1 MENIDE
7 IDEINEI
14 EKQYLE
20 SLINDLESEIA
31 VEPRKPDSV
40 IRECLAGNEH
50 DNNCDKNNEHV
61 NNCDKNNESDKDD
74 YEKTLEL
81 SLNMYNES
89 IGKLYNETIDKVL
102 DDSFE
107 ESLNKIMKES
117 EQQYEIEQKKI
128 ERKIKLTNIINTIN
142 KIQKYD
148 NQNKILEL
156 ILNII
161 NDYTNCNYDLY
172 NIEPED
178 YNIILKEISKYRI
191 NSDDL
196 LYFKKIF
203 DIIL

>member
-7 IDEINEI
+7 NEKEYIDEI
-14 EKQYLE
+14 EKEYLE
-20 SLINDLESEIA
+20 SLIHDLESET
-31 VEPRKPDSV
+31 VLEPRKPDSV
-40 IRECLAGNEH
+40 IRECLVE
-50 DNNCDKNNEHV
+50 EP
-61 NNCDKNNESDKDD
+61 EKDD

-81 SLNMYNES
+81 SLNMYNDS
-89 IGKLYNETIDKVL
+89 IDKVL

-107 ESLNKIMKES
+107 ESLNKILKDS

-148 NQNKILEL
+148 NQNKILEI

-161 NDYTNCNYDLY
+161 NDYINCNCELY
-172 NIEPED
+172 NIQPED
-178 YNIILKEISKYRI
+178 YNNILKEINKYRI
-191 NSDDL
+191 NTDDL

>member
-1 MENIDE
+1 MDNTD
-7 IDEINEI
+7 EI
-14 EKQYLE
+14 EKQYTDDIEKEYLE
-20 SLINDLESEIA
+20 SLIHDLEAET
-31 VEPRKPDSV
+31 VLEPRKPDPV
-40 IRECLAGNEH
+40 IRQRLLEGPNDSEEI
-50 DNNCDKNNEHV
+50 DQE
-61 NNCDKNNESDKDD
+61 KDD
-74 YEKTLEL
+74 YEKTIEM
-81 SLNMYNES
+81 SLNLYNES
-89 IGKLYNETIDKVL
+89 IDKLL
-102 DDSFE
+102 DESFE

-117 EQQYEIEQKKI
+117 EKQYEIEQKKI

-156 ILNII
+156 IQNII

-191 NSDDL
+191 NPDDL

>member
-20 SLINDLESEIA
+20 SLINDLESEIV
-31 VEPRKPDSV
+31 VEPRKPDTV
-40 IRECLAGNEH
+40 IRECLVGEPNNEH
-50 DNNCDKNNEHV
+50 DNDCDKNNDRE
-61 NNCDKNNESDKDD
+61 KDD

-81 SLNMYNES
+81 SLNIYNES
-89 IGKLYNETIDKVL
+89 IGKLYNETIDKIL
-102 DDSFE
+102 DESFE
-107 ESLNKIMKES
+107 ESLNKIMKDS
-117 EQQYEIEQKKI
+117 ELQYEIEQKKI

-148 NQNKILEL
+148 SQNKILEL

-161 NDYTNCNYDLY
+161 NDYINCNCELY

-178 YNIILKEISKYRI
+178 YNNILKEINKYRI
-191 NSDDL
+191 NPEDL
-196 LYFKKIF
+196 SYFKKIF
-203 DIIL
+203 KIQE

>member
-1 MENIDE
+1 MEDID
-7 IDEINEI
+7 EI

-31 VEPRKPDSV
+31 VEPRKPDTV
-40 IRECLAGNEH
+40 IRECLAGNGHEPDNNH
-50 DNNCDKNNEHV
+50 DQEPDNNC
-61 NNCDKNNESDKDD
+61 DKDD
-74 YEKTLEL
+74 YEKTLQL
-81 SLNMYNES
+81 SLNIYNES

-102 DDSFE
+102 DESFE

-142 KIQKYD
+142 KIQKD
-148 NQNKILEL
+148 DSQNKILEL

-161 NDYTNCNYDLY
+161 NDYINCNYELY
-172 NIEPED
+172 NIEPEE
-178 YNIILKEISKYRI
+178 YNNILKEINKYRI
-191 NSDDL
+191 NTDDL

-203 DIIL
+203 DINL

>member
-7 IDEINEI
+7 NEKQYIDEI
-14 EKQYLE
+14 EKEYLE
-20 SLINDLESEIA
+20 SLIHDLESET
-31 VEPRKPDSV
+31 VLEPRKPDSV
-40 IRECLAGNEH
+40 IRECLVEEH
-50 DNNCDKNNEHV
+50 NIDRNIDRE
-61 NNCDKNNESDKDD
+61 KDD

-81 SLNMYNES
+81 SLNMYNDS
-89 IGKLYNETIDKVL
+89 IDKVL

-107 ESLNKIMKES
+107 ESLNKILKDS

-128 ERKIKLTNIINTIN
+128 ERKIKLTNIINIIN

-148 NQNKILEL
+148 NQNKILEI

-161 NDYTNCNYDLY
+161 NDYINCNCELY
-172 NIEPED
+172 NIQPED
-178 YNIILKEISKYRI
+178 YNNILKEINKYRI
-191 NSDDL
+191 NTDDL

>member
-7 IDEINEI
+7 NEKQDIDENEKQDIDEI
-14 EKQYLE
+14 EKEYLE
-20 SLINDLESEIA
+20 SLIHDLESET
-31 VEPRKPDSV
+31 VLEPRKPDSV
-40 IRECLAGNEH
+40 IRECLVEEH
-50 DNNCDKNNEHV
+50 NIDRE
-61 NNCDKNNESDKDD
+61 KDD

-81 SLNMYNES
+81 SLNMYNDS
-89 IGKLYNETIDKVL
+89 IDKVL

-107 ESLNKIMKES
+107 ESLNKILKDS

-148 NQNKILEL
+148 NQNKILEI

-161 NDYTNCNYDLY
+161 NDYINCNCELY
-172 NIEPED
+172 NIQPED
-178 YNIILKEISKYRI
+178 YNNILKEINKYRI
-191 NSDDL
+191 NTDDL

>member
-1 MENIDE
+1 MEDID
-7 IDEINEI
+7 EI

-31 VEPRKPDSV
+31 IEPRKPDSV
-40 IRECLAGNEH
+40 IRECLTGNEH
-50 DNNCDKNNEHV
+50 DNNNEP
-61 NNCDKNNESDKDD
+61 DKDD

-81 SLNMYNES
+81 SLNIYNET

-107 ESLNKIMKES
+107 ESLNKILKDS

-148 NQNKILEL
+148 NQNKILEI

-161 NDYTNCNYDLY
+161 NDYINCNCELY
-172 NIEPED
+172 NIQPED
-178 YNIILKEISKYRI
+178 YNNILKEINKYRI
-191 NSDDL
+191 NTDDL

>member
-7 IDEINEI
+7 I
-14 EKQYLE
+14 EKEYLE
-20 SLINDLESEIA
+20 SLIRDLESET
-31 VEPRKPDSV
+31 VLEPRKPDGI
-40 IRECLAGNEH
+40 IRECLVTPE
-50 DNNCDKNNEHV
+50 KEP
-61 NNCDKNNESDKDD
+61 EKDD

-81 SLNMYNES
+81 SLN
-89 IGKLYNETIDKVL
+89 IYNETIDKLYNESVHKLL

-107 ESLNKIMKES
+107 ESLNKILKES

-128 ERKIKLTNIINTIN
+128 ERKIKLSNIINTIN

-161 NDYTNCNYDLY
+161 NDYINCTCELY

-178 YNIILKEISKYRI
+178 YNNILKEINKYRI
-191 NSDDL
+191 NSEDL
-196 LYFKKIF
+196 SYFKKIF
-203 DIIL
+203 DINL

>member
-7 IDEINEI
+7 NEKEYIDEI
-14 EKQYLE
+14 EKEYLE
-20 SLINDLESEIA
+20 SLIHDLESET
-31 VEPRKPDSV
+31 VLEPRKPDSV
-40 IRECLAGNEH
+40 IRECLVE
-50 DNNCDKNNEHV
+50 EP
-61 NNCDKNNESDKDD
+61 EKDD

-81 SLNMYNES
+81 SLNMYNDS
-89 IGKLYNETIDKVL
+89 IDKVL

-107 ESLNKIMKES
+107 ESLNKILKDS

-148 NQNKILEL
+148 NQNKILEI

-161 NDYTNCNYDLY
+161 NDYINCNCELY
-172 NIEPED
+172 NIQPED
-178 YNIILKEISKYRI
+178 YNNILKEINKYRI
-191 NSDDL
+191 NTDDL

-203 DIIL
+203 DII

>member
-1 MENIDE
+1 MEN

-40 IRECLAGNEH
+40 IRECLAGN
-50 DNNCDKNNEHV
+50 DNDCDKNNDRE
-61 NNCDKNNESDKDD
+61 KDD

-81 SLNMYNES
+81 SLNIYNES
-89 IGKLYNETIDKVL
+89 IGKLYNETIDKIL
-102 DDSFE
+102 DESFE
-107 ESLNKIMKES
+107 ESLNKIMKDS
-117 EQQYEIEQKKI
+117 ELQYEIEQKKI

-148 NQNKILEL
+148 SQNKILEL

-161 NDYTNCNYDLY
+161 NDYINCNYELY

-178 YNIILKEISKYRI
+178 YNNILKEINKYRI
-191 NSDDL
+191 NPEDL
-196 LYFKKIF
+196 SYFKKIF
-203 DIIL
+203 KIQE

>member
-7 IDEINEI
+7 NEKQYIDDI

-20 SLINDLESEIA
+20 SLIHDLESEMV
-31 VEPRKPDSV
+31 VEPRKPDTV
-40 IRECLAGNEH
+40 IRECLAGNGHDNEH
-50 DNNCDKNNEHV
+50 DNNCDKNNEP
-61 NNCDKNNESDKDD
+61 DKDD

-89 IGKLYNETIDKVL
+89 IGKLYNETIDKLL

-107 ESLNKIMKES
+107 ESLNKIMKDS
-117 EQQYEIEQKKI
+117 ELQYEIEQKKI
-128 ERKIKLTNIINTIN
+128 ERKIKLSNIINTIN

-148 NQNKILEL
+148 SHNKILEL

-161 NDYTNCNYDLY
+161 NDYINCNYEIY
-172 NIEPED
+172 NIEPEE
-178 YNIILKEISKYRI
+178 YNNILKEINKYRI
-191 NSDDL
+191 NPEDL
-196 LYFKKIF
+196 SYFKKIF